1 MLSASLLIG
10 AGAAAS
16 AATAVATFA
25 GGCFWCVESDFD
37 QVPGVLKTESGYTGG
52 TLKDPTYETVTQGG
66 TGHYEAVRITYDPD
80 KVTYDKLLDV
90 FWHSVDPT
98 DDGGQF
104 CDRGESYKTAV
115 FFNSPE
121 QERAAIASKQAVGK
135 SGELK
140 GSIVPILMAKI
151 LPGRGIPPGLL
162 HEEPAA
168 LPLLPLWLRP
178 RQAPARGLGRERA
191 ARDREEVGGGRVT
204 REPYRYAAASLRRV
218 PTRCRGRVAAV
229 PANGFEARL
238 R

>member
-1 MLSASLLIG
+1 MRLSRIANGAAGALLSASLLIG

-52 TLKDPTYETVTQGG
+52 TLEDPTYETVTQGG
-66 TGHYEAVRITYDPD
+66 TGHYEAVRITYDPAR
-80 KVTYDKLLDV
+80 VTYDKLLDV

-140 GSIVPILMAKI
+140 GSIVTPILMAKTFY
-151 LPGRGIPPGLL
+151 LAEEYHQDYYMKNPLRYRFYRYGCGRDKRLQEVWGENAQRGI
-162 HEEPAA
+162 EKK
-168 LPLLPLWLRP
+168 
-178 RQAPARGLGRERA
+178 
-191 ARDREEVGGGRVT
+191 
-204 REPYRYAAASLRRV
+204 
-218 PTRCRGRVAAV
+218 
-229 PANGFEARL
+229 
-238 R
+238 